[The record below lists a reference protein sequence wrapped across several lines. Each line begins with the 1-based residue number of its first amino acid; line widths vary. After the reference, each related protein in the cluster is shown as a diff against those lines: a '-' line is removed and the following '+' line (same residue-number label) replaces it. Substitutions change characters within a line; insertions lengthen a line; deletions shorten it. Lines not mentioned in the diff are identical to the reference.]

1 MSVGSGVMVQYLE
14 HLIKMLSKSCS
25 SILEEEIEVV
35 FKTAMTTKCG
45 DDQS

>member
-1 MSVGSGVMVQYLE
+1 MSAGSGVMVQYLK
-14 HLIKMLSKSCS
+14 HFVKILSKSCS
-25 SILEEEIEVV
+25 SILEEDIEAI